1 MMIMF
6 LSGFVMGILTVAFL
20 CLGADRA
27 ERASPKDAAGEQA
40 ERWLNQRHGPLL

>member
-1 MMIMF
+1 MIMF
-6 LSGFVMGILTVAFL
+6 FSGFVMGMLAIVYF

-40 ERWLNQRHGPLL
+40 ERWLDQRQGPLL